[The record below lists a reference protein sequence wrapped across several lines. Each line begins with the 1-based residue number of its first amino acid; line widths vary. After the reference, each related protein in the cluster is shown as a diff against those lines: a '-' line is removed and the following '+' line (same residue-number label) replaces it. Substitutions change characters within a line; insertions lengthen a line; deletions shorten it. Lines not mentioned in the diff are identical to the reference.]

1 MALSAKEIKFVCVA
15 RKSDKVVLA
24 SRTHTADKTYDFV
37 SNVNKVLNS
46 PGWAS
51 VTTDKLSLDDGPNMF
66 YVYIDEVNRSNP

>member
-1 MALSAKEIKFVCVA
+1 VCVA

-66 YVYIDEVNRSNP
+66 YVYIDEVNRSFPLSPP